1 MFITSAEVGVY
12 SAIQSYILPIR
23 RSHMRLSSLW
33 RETPLRRTHPP
44 PLGPP
49 GSTKPH
55 GAKILARKR
64 ERAARRNGEMRIMWA
79 TCSAAV
85 FLLGEIGNYFE
96 GDVIDE
102 AYTYLYQW
110 ITQWP
115 ESRLGSARGR
125 PRSSHAGP
133 GSSHRAHHDN
143 NRYLMNSL
151 RHLSFDTEDP
161 ISRPAPHDPAV
172 LMNSHRL
179 FLTSLCQSLL
189 ITDVPFTTEIR
200 ELFRNIDTLV
210 ALVQRLQSMQES
222 LDLEEDEGVVDP
234 MGDFAKQEV
243 EVKKELGRARKRV
256 DAGLRGIVS
265 RLKTIDQD
273 SETVIED
280 GLEKEAGIF
289 VPWRGGGIERLLMR
303 IEGGRK
309 VDDDNQ
315 EPRRGK
321 G

>member
-1 MFITSAEVGVY
+1 
-12 SAIQSYILPIR
+12 
-23 RSHMRLSSLW
+23 
-33 RETPLRRTHPP
+33 
-44 PLGPP
+44 
-49 GSTKPH
+49 
-55 GAKILARKR
+55 
-64 ERAARRNGEMRIMWA
+64 
-79 TCSAAV
+79 
-85 FLLGEIGNYFE
+85 
-96 GDVIDE
+96 
-102 AYTYLYQW
+102 
-110 ITQWP
+110 
-115 ESRLGSARGR
+115 
-125 PRSSHAGP
+125 
-133 GSSHRAHHDN
+133 
-143 NRYLMNSL
+143 
-151 RHLSFDTEDP
+151 
-161 ISRPAPHDPAV
+161 
-172 LMNSHRL
+172 MNSHRL

-265 RLKTIDQD
+265 RLKTIDQN